1 MNNAA
6 YWKKRFRQLES
17 ARHASDGKRYLE
29 CEELFTAALRE
40 LNELINAWFGRFA
53 RNNGVMLED
62 ARKLLTKSELA
73 ELKWDVKQ
81 YIKAGEANALTG
93 EFEKQLE
100 NASAKYHISR
110 LEAIKLQV
118 QMECERLYGNL
129 TDEIDDHIRFQYLD
143 AYYHTAYEIDR
154 GFGVGHTLEAISTD
168 KLESIVSKPWAADGK
183 NFATRLGESKVKLIN
198 NVHASLTQMCM
209 NGNNPDKAI
218 AQLAKAMNG
227 DKVRAG
233 RIIMTESAYFA
244 QEAQQACFNE
254 LGVEEY
260 EIVATLDNRTCDGT
274 CQGEDGKHYPMK
286 MFEAGVT
293 APPFHPNCRCCTAPY
308 FDDDDEGERI
318 AKDADGKNYTV
329 SSDMTYP
336 QWKKEFVKDGFQKG
350 AKSGIIKSLDVDDF
364 ELMSETQGITSEV
377 SNVISETIKGYEKQ
391 GGMYISSVEFGDFY
405 DETTG
410 KPALFQVMPNQYGL
424 TVININNRL
433 LGGKTI
439 EEVDA
444 MIARAENNLPQSLK
458 EAVIHECGHAKL
470 INGHNISEIKSIY
483 SKLKDVHIG
492 GISPVGYSDGA
503 ECIAEVEVMLHRHS
517 KVPAEAMELYNKY
530 VKGPRR

>member
-17 ARHASDGKRYLE
+17 ARHASDGKKYLE

-40 LNELINAWFGRFA
+40 LDELINAWFGRFA
-53 RNNGVMLED
+53 RNNAVTLED

-118 QMECERLYGNL
+118 QMECEKLYGNL
-129 TDEIDDHIRFQYLD
+129 TDEIDDHIQAQYLD
-143 AYYHTAYEIDR
+143 AYYHTAYEIDK
-154 GFGVGHTLEAISTD
+154 GFGVGHTLETINTD

-218 AQLAKAMNG
+218 AQLAKTMNG

-244 QEAQQACFNE
+244 QEAQRKCFSE

-308 FDDDDEGERI
+308 FNDDDGERI
-318 AKDADGKNYTV
+318 AKDVAGKNYTV

-336 QWKKEFVKDGFQKG
+336 QWKKEFVNNTKITKLENNSIISGGTAG
-350 AKSGIIKSLDVDDF
+350 ARNPYGDKAREHAERYYAAVRKMKTDVAR
-364 ELMSETQGITSEV
+364 IA
-377 SNVISETIKGYEKQ
+377 
-391 GGMYISSVEFGDFY
+391 
-405 DETTG
+405 ETTG
-410 KPALFQVMPNQYGL
+410 RSLEEIQEIKDFIFMDEHD
-424 TVININNRL
+424 L
-433 LGGKTI
+433 LGGRQRFEPDYMMAESWRRLI
-439 EEVDA
+439 EGKPEPHD
-444 MIARAENNLPQSLK
+444 LT
-458 EAVIHECGHAKL
+458 L
-470 INGHNISEIKSIY
+470 INHELMERGLMAHGVPQDEA
-483 SKLKDVHIG
+483 HI
-492 GISPVGYSDGA
+492 ITTQTYNYD
-503 ECIAEVEVMLHRHS
+503 
-517 KVPAEAMELYNKY
+517 AEATEYYAKI
-530 VKGPRR
+530 KKFRKE